1 MPLFSYTYYD
11 ATGQIVQGSSEAK
24 NEQDIRAH
32 FSSQGLHLEQVKLT
46 QNTSPRKRVFG
57 RVKLNNLSLFCRQF
71 SAMVDAGVTLVRCV
85 EVLGDQTT
93 DPILKPELIHIGEQ
107 IQAGESLSQSMKQY
121 PKTFNPLFIGLIR
134 AGEVGGVLDK
144 VLRRLAYF
152 LEKEVDLRRKVRAAL
167 TYPTLVLVASIGI
180 VIFLVSWVVPQ
191 FSKLFEGIGIKETE
205 FPAATKFLI
214 DLSVLFTEGWYKVL
228 FWVLVSGI
236 GTKFFFRT
244 SYGNH
249 LREKIK
255 LRMPVFG
262 ALHHKVCMTRFSRT
276 LSTLLGSGVPILQ
289 AMETV
294 ADTVG
299 NVVIADVILQAR
311 ERIREGER
319 IADPLRSSGWF
330 PPMVVHMIHIGEES
344 GSIDA
349 MLEKVA
355 DFYDSEIDSTLQS
368 LTAALEPIMI
378 VVLGVIVLFI
388 VIAMFMPAIQVMNEL
403 SSGNYE

>member
-1 MPLFSYTYYD
+1 MPSFSYTYYN
-11 ATGQIVQGSSEAK
+11 ASGQLVQGSAQSE
-24 NEQDIRAH
+24 NEQSLRSH
-32 FSSQGLHLEQVKLT
+32 LTSQGIDPSEIKLIKDAKKF
-46 QNTSPRKRVFG
+46 RKLFG
-57 RVKLNNLSLFCRQF
+57 RVKLNNLALFCRQF
-71 SAMVDAGVTLVRCV
+71 SAMVDAGVSLVRCL
-85 EVLGDQTT
+85 EVLSQQTT
-93 DPILKPELIHIGEQ
+93 DPILKPELVDISKR
-107 IQAGESLSQSMKQY
+107 IQAGESLSQSMKEY
-121 PKTFNPLFIGLIR
+121 PKTFNNLFIGLIR

-144 VLRRLAYF
+144 TLRRLAFF

-180 VIFLVSWVVPQ
+180 VVFLVSWVVPQ
-191 FSKLFEGIGIKETE
+191 FSKLFEGIGIKGQE

-214 DLSVLFTEGWYKVL
+214 SLSSTFTEGWYKL
-228 FWVLVSGI
+228 ILGILVLVVSLRL
-236 GTKFFFRT
+236 FVRT

-249 LREKIK
+249 LKDKVK

-294 ADTVG
+294 AGTVG
-299 NVVIADVILQAR
+299 NVVIADIILEAR

-319 IADPLRSSGWF
+319 IADPLRNSGWF
-330 PPMVVHMIHIGEES
+330 PPMVVHMIAIGEES

-368 LTAALEPIMI
+368 LTSALEPIMI

-388 VIAMFMPAIQVMNEL
+388 VIAMFLPAIQVMNEL